1 VLSTAALPPLRMAS
15 TTVIGADLMSPSGSK
30 LTGPMTV
37 LRSFVLNSS
46 LVTDALVPCDL
57 AMASMT
63 TSVAAAARTAAG
75 STGNPG
81 CVALNTAANSRPAA
95 GRSDSRGPVSVS
107 SVRRAAGPDDVPDD
121 RWAFRLAA
129 GDEDDEDNG
138 REQGKAERGEQA
150 TSTRTAG

>member
-1 VLSTAALPPLRMAS
+1 MLSTAALPPLRMAS

-81 CVALNTAANSRPAA
+81 CVASAAAAAWMSSAGASRA
-95 GRSDSRGPVSVS
+95 
-107 SVRRAAGPDDVPDD
+107 
-121 RWAFRLAA
+121 
-129 GDEDDEDNG
+129 
-138 REQGKAERGEQA
+138 
-150 TSTRTAG
+150 